1 MTASGE
7 RVEAKV
13 FVQRFW
19 LTEPV
24 ASRSKSV
31 GLLAQA
37 QRQNNAAVCAIKCGL
52 MFASSRIG
60 STPGLCQYTSKA
72 RIVVLAPHTPVTAM
86 GKAAKTSRI
95 QRRMPQRPGS
105 RETVDVIFE
114 ATARILASAG
124 RAGLNTNRIAEVAG
138 VSVGGLYGYFPNKEA
153 ILLAMARRE
162 LDHVRDRVLAA
173 LTRGEADVHPVRRA
187 IRALIKGYG
196 TRGKVRR
203 ILMETLF
210 ANGGSEDMARP
221 IYEVAEIILAHADDI
236 LPKGAA
242 VPSHIGLFVLTR
254 AVDGVI
260 RTATYE
266 GVDFLM
272 SPTFEDELTRLVM
285 GYFSTPGWNF
295 R

>member
-1 MTASGE
+1 MT
-7 RVEAKV
+7 R
-13 FVQRFW
+13 
-19 LTEPV
+19 
-24 ASRSKSV
+24 
-31 GLLAQA
+31 
-37 QRQNNAAVCAIKCGL
+37 AV
-52 MFASSRIG
+52 
-60 STPGLCQYTSKA
+60 
-72 RIVVLAPHTPVTAM
+72 
-86 GKAAKTSRI
+86 KTGRI
-95 QRRMPQRPGS
+95 QRRIPQRTGS

-114 ATARILASAG
+114 ATARILASDG

-138 VSVGGLYGYFPNKEA
+138 ISVGGLYGYFPNKNA

-162 LDHVRDRVLAA
+162 LDHIRDRVVTA
-173 LTRGEADVHPVRRA
+173 LTHGDNANVHPVRRA

-196 TRGKVRR
+196 ARSKVRR

-221 IYEVAEIILAHADDI
+221 IYEVAEIILAHASEI

-242 VPSHIGLFVLTR
+242 APTHVGLFVLTR

-285 GYFSTPGWNF
+285 GYFAAPG
-295 R
+295 